1 MVSLSSA
8 SAVTRALECGLSNV
22 AHRNSVDLHGIDNHR
37 VSPLRMY
44 NEIHYIGEQVHTYGM
59 IVRGQ
64 VSRGAA
70 HRKKDLVV
78 DRAMKHISG

>member
-8 SAVTRALECGLSNV
+8 SAVTRALERGLSNV
-22 AHRNSVDLHGIDNHR
+22 AHRNYVDLHGINDHR

-44 NEIHYIGEQVHTYGM
+44 NEIHYIGEQEHTYGM

-64 VSRGAA
+64 ISRRAA
-70 HRKKDLVV
+70 HRKEDLVV
-78 DRAMKHISG
+78 DRTIEHISG